1 MSEIPCEV
9 QFVPSKTK
17 AYKSINKKL
26 ITAKVTDSAI
36 EKILPF
42 SSDLEL
48 RERYINFFNGLR
60 LGKLLEELDLIAGQV
75 AYRHTEGWERGMT
88 IVTAAC
94 DRIDLLGELN
104 SDRDLQL
111 LASIN
116 WVGCSS
122 IEVGVKISSKEGES
136 WKRVARAYFI
146 MVARREG
153 KAERVNSLEVISK
166 DEQRRF
172 REGQLRQQER
182 RSISQ
187 TNFLNNT
194 PTGEESHVL
203 HELFIKIKK
212 GEIDGISMENSIRQS
227 TLLMHPQSRNVHG
240 NIFGGYLMR
249 EAYELAWNIT
259 YLYCRKK
266 PKFISMDHMYFY
278 KPVEIGS
285 IISFTGTVIYT
296 VTKSLLVEIVTKVIH
311 PKTGETQVTNVCYF
325 TFTNLDN
332 SGKSQRVPQ
341 ILPHSYEDGLKY
353 LEGAKRFKLGEKKRN
368 KIFFS

>member
-1 MSEIPCEV
+1 MSEIPVEA
-9 QFVPSKTK
+9 QVPPAKTK
-17 AYKSINKKL
+17 VAAAFNKAL
-26 ITAKVTDSAI
+26 ISAKVSDSAL

-42 SSDLEL
+42 STDLEL

-60 LGKLLEELDLIAGQV
+60 LGKLLEDLDLIAGQV

-94 DRIDLLGELN
+94 DRIDLLGELH

-116 WVGCSS
+116 WVGRSS
-122 IEVGVKISSKEGES
+122 IEVGVKISSKEGAT

-153 KAERVNSLEVISK
+153 KAEPVNSLETVSK
-166 DEQRRF
+166 VQQRRF
-172 REGQLRQQER
+172 RESEQRQHER
-182 RSISQ
+182 RSILQ
-187 TNFLNNT
+187 TSYLNNT
-194 PTGEESHVL
+194 PTADEIQIL
-203 HELFIKIKK
+203 HELFLQIKK
-212 GEIDGISMENSIRQS
+212 GEIEGVPMENSIRQS
-227 TLLMHPQSRNVHG
+227 TLLMHPQSRNVHD

-249 EAYELAWNIT
+249 EAFELAWNIT
-259 YLYCRKK
+259 YLYCRQK

-296 VTKSLLVEIVTKVIH
+296 VEKTLMVEVVTEVIH
-311 PKTGETQVTNVCYF
+311 PKSGETQVTNVCYF
-325 TFTNLDN
+325 TFATLDDG
-332 SGKSQRVPQ
+332 GKSQRVPQ

-353 LEGAKRFKLGEKKRN
+353 LDGAKRFKLGENKRDN
-368 KIFFS
+368 AF

>member
-1 MSEIPCEV
+1 MSEIPVEAQV
-9 QFVPSKTK
+9 APSKTK
-17 AYKSINKKL
+17 VDVALNKAL
-26 ITAKVTDSAI
+26 ITAKVSDSAL

-42 SSDLEL
+42 STDLEL

-60 LGKLLEELDLIAGQV
+60 LGKLLEDLDLMAGQV

-94 DRIDLLGELN
+94 DRIDLLGELP

-111 LASIN
+111 LSSIN
-116 WVGCSS
+116 WVGRSS
-122 IEVGVKISSKEGES
+122 IEVGVKISSKEDDS

-153 KAERVNSLEVISK
+153 KAEAVNSLEVVSM

-172 REGQLRQQER
+172 REGEQRQHER

-187 TNFLNNT
+187 TSYLNNT
-194 PTGEESHVL
+194 PTAEESQVL
-203 HELFIKIKK
+203 HELFLQIKK
-212 GEIDGISMENSIRQS
+212 GEVEGVSMENSIRQS
-227 TLLMHPQSRNVHG
+227 TLLMHPQSRNVHD

-249 EAYELAWNIT
+249 EAFELAWNIT
-259 YLYCRKK
+259 YLYCRQK

-285 IISFTGTVIYT
+285 IISFTGSVIYT
-296 VTKSLLVEIVTKVIH
+296 VEKTLMVEVVTEVIH

-325 TFTNLDN
+325 TFTNLDG
-332 SGKSQRVPQ
+332 SGNSQRVPQ

-353 LEGAKRFKLGEKKRN
+353 LDGAKRFKLGENKRALTN
-368 KIFFS
+368 S